1 MGFLK
6 DLWHSMVLK
15 DRTTSE
21 KGYISAEERKEL
33 IGCKGIVKNELRP
46 AGTMLIEG
54 NPVDVVSEGDYIRK
68 GSLVEVIGVNGSRVV
83 VRQVQN

>member
-1 MGFLK
+1 MGFWK

-33 IGCKGIVKNELRP
+33 IGFKGIVKNELRP

-83 VRQVQN
+83 VRQVQD

>member
-1 MGFLK
+1 MAQYGPQGQDYLRK
-6 DLWHSMVLK
+6 RVYH
-15 DRTTSE
+15 
-21 KGYISAEERKEL
+21 AEERKEL

-68 GSLVEVIGVNGSRVV
+68 GSLGEVIGVNGSRVV